1 MAQRLYGAVVPLLLL
16 VLWGQV
22 GQAQVRQITGRI
34 TNSQTGTSV
43 SDASVAVL
51 GTQIL
56 AQADNDGRFTLN
68 APDGVTNLMI
78 RAIGFK
84 RRQIQLAAHQESVD
98 VALEPDVFKLEEIVI
113 TGQATGV
120 ENRNLANAV
129 STVSGAEL
137 TRAPTSTVESAL
149 QGKIPGAT
157 IQSNS
162 GAPGG
167 GVQVNLRGVSTIIGD
182 IEPLFVVDGIPVS
195 DVAIPNGANAVTQAQ
210 AGGNPRNQDN
220 AVNRIADINP
230 EDIEKIEVLKG
241 GSAAAI
247 YGSKATNGVIFITTK
262 RGQVGKPQFNIS
274 QKFGVTERANE
285 LGQRTFGS
293 LDEALSV
300 FSDTALVTAQFQQGR
315 SFNFED
321 ELYGH
326 KPASYETDAS
336 VSGGTEN
343 TKYYV
348 SGLVKDDGGIA
359 TNTGY
364 KKQAVRSNLDQEL
377 GNGFSL
383 GVNLSGTHSLSKR
396 GLSNN
401 DNSGTSP
408 FLVFPFTPNFMNL
421 LPTQSGDSLLP
432 GDFPTNPFE
441 RSNPLQTFQFLTN
454 DEDVWR
460 LLGATTLRWNAIR
473 KAKSNLQFIGI
484 GGVDYFQQDNNFV
497 SPPELQYEPN
507 DGQPGTVVLSK
518 SSNRNVNLAF
528 NAIHTYLPGDPEHG
542 TQWTTSIG
550 TQYEERRLFAT
561 QILGRTLLTGQTS
574 PQQAASQTV
583 LSRLEPVR
591 DLGIFGQEE
600 VLLANRRLLLT
611 AGVRADRSSA
621 NGDPSKYFFYPK
633 AAASYLF
640 TRPFG
645 GVEEIK
651 IRGAYGQ
658 TGNRATFGALFS
670 PDTTATIGGSSG
682 TFIGTR
688 AGDSTLVPERQKE
701 FEGGFDATMANGRAQ
716 LSFTYYQ
723 KNIHDLLLERT
734 LAPSSGQ
741 QNQVFSS
748 TSSLRNQGVEAALT
762 VQPVQN
768 RNLNWIVR
776 TTFYANK
783 AKITKLT
790 VPTYQTGGFAL
801 SLGTFQIEQDS
812 SPTQIFGLVG
822 LDANGNPVAGKVGD
836 ANPDFQMSFS
846 SDVDWHQFTLGLLF
860 DYKQGGDIINLTEFL
875 YDAGQNSV
883 DYTTAGGGAD
893 RIAQFGAGFT
903 QPYVQSGTYVKLR
916 ELNLSYNLPQ
926 HMVSSMFGRG
936 MRNVRLSLT
945 GRNLLRF
952 TPYRGLDPEV
962 SNFGRQA
969 IVRNIDV
976 APFPPS
982 RSFFLSVD
990 LGF

>member
-1 MAQRLYGAVVPLLLL
+1 MAQRSCAAVVSLLLL
-16 VLWGQV
+16 VLGAQA
-22 GQAQVRQITGRI
+22 GYAQVRQITGRI
-34 TNSQTGTSV
+34 TNAQTEQGVPEAT
-43 SDASVAVL
+43 VAVL
-51 GTQIL
+51 GTQIV
-56 AQADNDGRFTLN
+56 AQASTDGQFTLN
-68 APDGVTNLMI
+68 APEGPANLMV

-84 RRQIQLAAHQESVD
+84 RQQVQLPAGQETLN

-120 ENRNLANAV
+120 EQRNLANAV
-129 STVSGAEL
+129 STVSAGEL
-137 TRAPTSTVESAL
+137 TRAPSPTIESAL

-157 IQSNS
+157 IQANS

-167 GVQVNLRGVSTIIGD
+167 GLQVNLRGVSTIIGD
-182 IEPLFVVDGIPVS
+182 LEPLYVVDGMVVS

-220 AVNRIADINP
+220 PVNRIADINP

-274 QKFGVTERANE
+274 QKLGFSARANE
-285 LGQRTFGS
+285 LGSRTFS
-293 LDEALSV
+293 TLDEALSV
-300 FSDTALVTAQFQQGR
+300 FTDTAAVTAAFQPGR
-315 SFNFED
+315 TFDAEQ

-326 KPASYETDAS
+326 KPLSYETDAS
-336 VSGGTEN
+336 VSGGTES

-348 SGLVKDDGGIA
+348 SALVKNDGGIA

-364 KKQAVRSNLDQEL
+364 KKQALRSNLDQDL
-377 GNGFSL
+377 GSGFQLS
-383 GVNLSGTHSLSKR
+383 VNLSGTHSLSKR

-401 DNSGTSP
+401 DNSQTSP
-408 FLVFPFTPNFMNL
+408 FLVFPVTPNFVDL
-421 LPTQSGDSLLP
+421 QPVQHADTLAIT
-432 GDFPTNPFE
+432 DFPANPFA
-441 RSNPLQTFQFLTN
+441 RSNPLQTYAFLTN

-460 LLGATTLRWNAIR
+460 LLGTSALRWSAFR
-473 KAKSNLQFIGI
+473 SAKQNLQFTGT

-497 SPPELQYEPN
+497 SPPELQFEPS

-518 SSNRNVNLAF
+518 SSNRNLNLTL
-528 NAIHTYLPGDPEHG
+528 NATHTLLPGDPERG
-542 TQWTTSIG
+542 SQWTTSAG
-550 TQYEERRLFAT
+550 VQYEERRLFAT

-591 DLGIFGQEE
+591 DLGLFGQEE

-611 AGVRADRSSA
+611 AGLRADRSSA
-621 NGDPSKYFFYPK
+621 NGNPDKYFFYPK
-633 AAASYLF
+633 FAASYIF
-640 TRPFG
+640 ERPFG
-645 GVEEIK
+645 GVDELK
-651 IRGAYGQ
+651 FRGAYGQ
-658 TGNRATFGALFS
+658 TGNRAAFGALFS
-670 PDTTATIGGSSG
+670 PDTSGTIGGNSG

-688 AGDSTLVPERQKE
+688 AGDPNLKPERQKE
-701 FEGGFDATMANGRAQ
+701 FEGGFDATLAQGRAQ
-716 LSFTYYQ
+716 LTLTVYQ
-723 KNIHDLLLERT
+723 KNITDLLLERT

-741 QNQVFSS
+741 TNQIFSS
-748 TSSLRNQGVEAALT
+748 GSTLRNRGLEASLT
-762 VQPVQN
+762 VQPVQSKDV
-768 RNLNWIVR
+768 NWILR
-776 TTFYANK
+776 TTFFANK
-783 AKITKLT
+783 SKITRLT
-790 VPTYQTGGFAL
+790 VPAFQTGGFAL
-801 SLGTFQIEQDS
+801 SLGTFQLQQDS

-822 LDANGNPVAGKVGD
+822 TDAAGNPVAGKVGD
-836 ANPDFQMSFS
+836 ANPDYQMSFS
-846 SDVDWHQFTLGLLF
+846 SDVDFHRFTLGMLW

-875 YDAGQNSV
+875 YDAGANSK
-883 DYTTAGGGAD
+883 DYLPDGAA
-893 RIAQFGAGFT
+893 RINRFGQGFT

-916 ELNLSYNLPQ
+916 ELNLSYNLPER
-926 HMVSSMFGRG
+926 MVSGLFGRSV
-936 MRNVRLSLT
+936 RTARLSLT

-982 RSFFLSVD
+982 RDFFFSID